1 MKRGD
6 EYASGRRPGSGPD
19 TREKGDRGEER
30 AVEYLLG
37 LGYGIVCRNYQSRR
51 GEIDCIARDPEGT
64 LVFVE
69 VKSSMRAEGVNPLFW
84 VTPAKQRTL
93 FTMARQY
100 LAEHH
105 ITSTPC
111 RFDVIAV
118 TRGKIE
124 HLRNAIVGM

>member
-1 MKRGD
+1 MR
-6 EYASGRRPGSGPD
+6 APRLQSLVRSSNPG
-19 TREKGDRGEER
+19 TREKGNRGEDQ
-30 AVEYLLG
+30 AVEHLLG
-37 LGYGIVCRNYQSRR
+37 QGYGIVCRNYQSRN
-51 GEIDCIARDPEGT
+51 GEIDCIARDPDGT

-69 VKSSMRAEGVNPLFW
+69 VKSSEGGHGAHPLFW

-93 FTMARQY
+93 FKMARQY

-111 RFDVIAV
+111 RFDVIAI

-124 HLRNAIVGM
+124 HIRNAFIGM